1 MREKKNKKIGGTPLV
16 AIIILLVL
24 AFVAITNVG
33 LKING
38 VVNAQAE
45 QENVKAQA
53 IETTKPYIPKGFT
66 EVKGTNLETGYTIR
80 DAKGNQYVWIEVP
93 MTTEVYSTAGLEI
106 TSFTE
111 GEYTKIEKDLH
122 TYTND
127 YRNGTKFKDEYYSDA
142 TTGLTKEQYY
152 TLKKKMLK
160 SVYQNGGFYI
170 GKYET
175 GIESAPKTSG
185 SADTLPTETPVIKQ
199 SVYPYNYVTCSQA
212 QKLASKMESGNN
224 TSSLMFGVQWDLV
237 LKYLEK
243 KGTSKEDLKIN
254 STSWG
259 NYQNNEWKITN
270 TGLKYA
276 RDNYYTLDSW
286 TNIKDAK
293 EKLKKEEEEEAKKQ
307 KEDDKNKKN
316 KTETKVETKEEEE
329 ARKKAEEEERKKKE
343 IRRLTKKLVE
353 TGVKDSTVKLL
364 LETGSSNK
372 FSKQGIYDLAGNVWE
387 WTLEYTSNPSA
398 PCARRGGSYYGNG
411 SYSPVLRR
419 FNNIATD
426 YYDFIGFRVA
436 IF

>member
-1 MREKKNKKIGGTPLV
+1 M
-16 AIIILLVL
+16 
-24 AFVAITNVG
+24 G

-307 KEDDKNKKN
+307 KEDDKNKKEDDKN
-316 KTETKVETKEEEE
+316 KTETKVETKEEVE